1 LVFAYSVLG
10 HDGTPKVMKIS
21 GVPGITERPNNYGPF
36 DTVAAHVF
44 KLRNGKIYEIEAIGY
59 MEKRGVKTGW

>member
-1 LVFAYSVLG
+1 
-10 HDGTPKVMKIS
+10 MKIS